1 VQRAA
6 RNIRKVLDSVASN
19 NEATAIEVMRAV
31 EQVSDEL
38 LRQRLLKAIHH
49 LNQDA
54 AELRALRDEVAGA
67 AIRLA

>member
-1 VQRAA
+1 MQRAA

>member
-1 VQRAA
+1 MQRAT

-31 EQVSDEL
+31 EQVPDEL
-38 LRQRLLKAIHH
+38 LRQRLLKAIHQ

-54 AELRALRDEVAGA
+54 AELRALRDDVSGA

>member
-1 VQRAA
+1 M
-6 RNIRKVLDSVASN
+6 DSVASN

-31 EQVSDEL
+31 EQVPDEL

-54 AELRALRDEVAGA
+54 AELRALRDEVTGA
-67 AIRLA
+67 DIRLA

>member
-1 VQRAA
+1 VQRAT

-31 EQVSDEL
+31 EQVPDEL
-38 LRQRLLKAIHH
+38 LRQRLLKAIHQ

-54 AELRALRDEVAGA
+54 AELRALRDDVSGA

>member
-1 VQRAA
+1 MQRAA

-54 AELRALRDEVAGA
+54 AELRALRDEIVGA

>member
-1 VQRAA
+1 MQRAA
-6 RNIRKVLDSVASN
+6 RNIRKVLDSVAGN